1 MYSYT
6 GKILL
11 AVNPWRPVS
20 IYTSEILRRHA
31 SSAGLQEP
39 HIYAVA
45 SQAHRACVS
54 NAKNQCILISGESGS
69 GKTESTKHVL
79 QVLTVLGAPTEQRP
93 KSSEVSLE
101 DQIMLANPVLEA
113 FGNAKT
119 LRNNNSSRFGETR
132 ALSPDLDHRGDDC

>member
-1 MYSYT
+1 M
-6 GKILL
+6 
-11 AVNPWRPVS
+11 
-20 IYTSEILRRHA
+20 
-31 SSAGLQEP
+31 
-39 HIYAVA
+39 
-45 SQAHRACVS
+45 
-54 NAKNQCILISGESGS
+54 
-69 GKTESTKHVL
+69 L

-93 KSSEVSLE
+93 KSGEVSLE